1 MASEKQTGKN
11 GLYACFAKSFLGNT
25 GEITCIAAAAGETGD
40 SAGYEVRG
48 TSARG

>member
-11 GLYACFAKSFLGNT
+11 GLYVRFAKSFLGDI
-25 GEITCIAAAAGETGD
+25 GEITCVAAAAGETGD

-48 TSARG
+48 ASARG